1 MSGDARQDAGPAPT
15 GAEVEQQSG
24 GRRSGRRPG
33 ECSTRDG
40 ILEAARASFAERGYD
55 RATIRDIAARAKVD
69 PALVIH
75 YFGSKEALF
84 TEALQLPL
92 QPGEVFARGMAAGP
106 DHLGATVVRTFLES
120 WEPPERRVRLLA
132 MLRSALTN
140 EAAMG
145 MIRDLLVREVFGPI
159 TQALGVPDAQLR
171 ATLVGSQFIG
181 LSAMRYIGHIEPLAS
196 ATVDELVAAIG
207 PTVQRYLAG
216 DLGLAEAGTASAG
229 PAGAGGPNAELAV
242 ARTASVAAND
252 AGTAAAGAA
261 QM

>member
-1 MSGDARQDAGPAPT
+1 MSADTRLDAGPAGPGV
-15 GAEVEQQSG
+15 GAEQRVGG

-33 ECSTRDG
+33 DSSTRDG

-55 RATIRDIAARAKVD
+55 RATIRDIAARAEVD

-84 TEALQLPL
+84 TEALELPL

-106 DHLGATVVRTFLES
+106 DQLGATVVRTFLES
-120 WEPPERRVRLLA
+120 WEPPETRVRLMA

-140 EAAMG
+140 EAAMD
-145 MIRDLLVREVFGPI
+145 MVRDLLVREVFGPI
-159 TQALGVPDAQLR
+159 TEALGVPDAQLR
-171 ATLVGSQFIG
+171 ATLVGSQFVG
-181 LSAMRYIGHIEPLAS
+181 LSVMRYIGHIEPLAS

-207 PTVQRYLAG
+207 PTVQRYLTG
-216 DLGLAEAGTASAG
+216 DLGM
-229 PAGAGGPNAELAV
+229 
-242 ARTASVAAND
+242 
-252 AGTAAAGAA
+252 AAADPRTTGAAAA